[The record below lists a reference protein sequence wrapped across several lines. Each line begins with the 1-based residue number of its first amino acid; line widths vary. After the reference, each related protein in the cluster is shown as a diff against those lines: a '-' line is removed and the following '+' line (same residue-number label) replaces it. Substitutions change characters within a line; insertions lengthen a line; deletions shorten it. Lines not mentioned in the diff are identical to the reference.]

1 MRQVD
6 RRGPGHANE
15 PVTRPVL
22 AEIANPI
29 GRHGVRVSSA
39 LTTGEHDAPVLRCLL
54 EGSGGN
60 VGAGHE
66 QNITLPVGSNG
77 SLCRIAHGRLLRCLG
92 SFSSDAFL
100 RRPQPSITALRTPW
114 AGPVFDTGYERPGG

>member
-1 MRQVD
+1 MGGPIAAWLNRQRRVLLMRQVD

-77 SLCRIAHGRLLRCLG
+77 SLCRIEQDRKSTRLN
-92 SFSSDAFL
+92 SS
-100 RRPQPSITALRTPW
+100 P
-114 AGPVFDTGYERPGG
+114 

>member
-22 AEIANPI
+22 TEIANPI

-54 EGSGGN
+54 EGSGGH
-60 VGAGHE
+60 VGSGHE
-66 QNITLPVGSNG
+66 QHIHLPVGLTG
-77 SLCRIAHGRLLRCLG
+77 SLWRMRPGGLLLWLG
-92 SFSSDAFL
+92 SFSFAEYG
-100 RRPQPSITALRTPW
+100 Q
-114 AGPVFDTGYERPGG
+114 